1 MRRLIILSMILFT
14 SVSISAKESTINPN
28 RNFFTYSYDNA
39 VYFVERGIKFNVFLN
54 GDFDFSTRR
63 NLAVYNRNR
72 YGFDRNVRISRDFD
86 GRIRSIGNVTVR
98 YDIWGN
104 VRRIGTVRMN
114 YFRGRLT
121 KVGNLSIRYDRWGYP
136 RFFGNVNSFRN
147 TRFNGNIGN
156 VYFYNDPFFFNANF
170 RRNYTK
176 FREDR
181 NFFYYKARPNARV
194 ENGKRIIKRRKTEST
209 RRNNNQFEKEHS
221 YRKSEIK
228 KRTTN
233 DGRKRRR

>member
-14 SVSISAKESTINPN
+14 SISISAEESTINPN

-39 VYFVERGIKFNVFLN
+39 VYFVERGIEFNVFLN

-63 NLAVYNRNR
+63 NFAVYNRNR
-72 YGFDRNVRISRDFD
+72 YGFNRNVRISRDFD
-86 GRIRSIGNVTVR
+86 GRIRRIGNV
-98 YDIWGN
+98 N
-104 VRRIGTVRMN
+104 VRMN
-114 YFRGRLT
+114 NFRGRLT
-121 KVGNLSIRYDRWGYP
+121 RVGNLSIRYDRWGYP

-194 ENGKRIIKRRKTEST
+194 ENGKRIIKRRKTESI
-209 RRNNNQFEKEHS
+209 RRNNNRFEKEHS

-228 KRTTN
+228 KRTTH

>member
-14 SVSISAKESTINPN
+14 SVSISAEENTINPN

-39 VYFVERGIKFNVFLN
+39 VYFVERGIEFNVFLN

-63 NLAVYNRNR
+63 NFAVYNRNR
-72 YGFDRNVRISRDFD
+72 YGFNRNVRISRDFD
-86 GRIRSIGNVTVR
+86 GRIRRIGNV
-98 YDIWGN
+98 N
-104 VRRIGTVRMN
+104 VRMN
-114 YFRGRLT
+114 NFRGRLT
-121 KVGNLSIRYDRWGYP
+121 RVGNLSIRYDRWGYP

-194 ENGKRIIKRRKTEST
+194 ENGKRIIKRRKTESI
-209 RRNNNQFEKEHS
+209 RRNNNRFEKEHS

-228 KRTTN
+228 KRTTH

>member
-14 SVSISAKESTINPN
+14 SVSISAEENTINPN

-39 VYFVERGIKFNVFLN
+39 VYFVERGIEFNVFLN

-63 NLAVYNRNR
+63 NFAVYNRNR
-72 YGFDRNVRISRDFD
+72 YGFNRNVRISRDFD
-86 GRIRSIGNVTVR
+86 GRIRRIGNV
-98 YDIWGN
+98 N
-104 VRRIGTVRMN
+104 VRMN
-114 YFRGRLT
+114 NFRGRLT
-121 KVGNLSIRYDRWGYP
+121 RVGNLSIRYDRWGYP

-176 FREDR
+176 FRED
-181 NFFYYKARPNARV
+181 
-194 ENGKRIIKRRKTEST
+194 
-209 RRNNNQFEKEHS
+209 
-221 YRKSEIK
+221 
-228 KRTTN
+228 
-233 DGRKRRR
+233 

>member
-1 MRRLIILSMILFT
+1 MILFT
-14 SVSISAKESTINPN
+14 SVSISAEENTINPN

-39 VYFVERGIKFNVFLN
+39 VYFVERGIEFNVFLN

-63 NLAVYNRNR
+63 NFAVYNRNR
-72 YGFDRNVRISRDFD
+72 YGFNRNVRISRDFD
-86 GRIRSIGNVTVR
+86 GRIRRIGNV
-98 YDIWGN
+98 N
-104 VRRIGTVRMN
+104 VRMN
-114 YFRGRLT
+114 NFRGRLT
-121 KVGNLSIRYDRWGYP
+121 RVGNLSIRYDRWGYP

-194 ENGKRIIKRRKTEST
+194 ENGKRIIKRRKTESI
-209 RRNNNQFEKEHS
+209 RRNNNRFEKEHS

-228 KRTTN
+228 KRTTH

>member
-14 SVSISAKESTINPN
+14 SVSISAEENTINPN

-39 VYFVERGIKFNVFLN
+39 VYFVERGIEFNVFLN
-54 GDFDFSTRR
+54 GEFDFSTRR
-63 NLAVYNRNR
+63 NFAVYNRNR
-72 YGFDRNVRISRDFD
+72 YGFNRNVRISRDFD
-86 GRIRSIGNVTVR
+86 GRIRRIGNV
-98 YDIWGN
+98 N
-104 VRRIGTVRMN
+104 VRMN
-114 YFRGRLT
+114 NFRGRLT
-121 KVGNLSIRYDRWGYP
+121 RVGNLSIRYDRWGYP

-194 ENGKRIIKRRKTEST
+194 ENGKRIIKRRKTESI
-209 RRNNNQFEKEHS
+209 RRNNNRFEKEHS

-228 KRTTN
+228 KRTTH

>member
-14 SVSISAKESTINPN
+14 SVSISAEESTINPN

-39 VYFVERGIKFNVFLN
+39 VYFVERGIEFNVFLN

-63 NLAVYNRNR
+63 NFAVYNRNR
-72 YGFDRNVRISRDFD
+72 YGFNRNVRISRDFD
-86 GRIRSIGNVTVR
+86 GRIRRIGNV
-98 YDIWGN
+98 N
-104 VRRIGTVRMN
+104 VRMN
-114 YFRGRLT
+114 NFRGRLT
-121 KVGNLSIRYDRWGYP
+121 RVGNLSIRYDRWGYP

-176 FREDR
+176 FRED
-181 NFFYYKARPNARV
+181 
-194 ENGKRIIKRRKTEST
+194 
-209 RRNNNQFEKEHS
+209 
-221 YRKSEIK
+221 
-228 KRTTN
+228 
-233 DGRKRRR
+233 

>member
-14 SVSISAKESTINPN
+14 SVSISAEENTINPN

-39 VYFVERGIKFNVFLN
+39 VYFVERGIEFNVFLN

-63 NLAVYNRNR
+63 NFAVYNRNR
-72 YGFDRNVRISRDFD
+72 YGFNRNVRISRDFD
-86 GRIRSIGNVTVR
+86 GRIRRIGNV
-98 YDIWGN
+98 N
-104 VRRIGTVRMN
+104 VRMN
-114 YFRGRLT
+114 NFRGRLT
-121 KVGNLSIRYDRWGYP
+121 RVGNLSIRYDRWGYP